1 MSKLNIAK
9 NGYIVDNSNNAVLA
23 KAEHEFYINAFSKFT
38 LNEICNIFNRHT
50 LIPVFRLYLL
60 DDDENIIKDISQD
73 MLSGDLTR
81 TYQTGKRCTL
91 TANLLNGHG
100 KYTPANKNYEI
111 YLGCK
116 LRFDAGMLINNDIY
130 WFQQG
135 IFILKD
141 MSFSS
146 NDSEQT
152 VTFNLHDK
160 FALFDGTIRGTSA
173 LKTIVPVG
181 VPMKQ
186 AFINILG
193 LDNGTGK
200 PYDKKPIIFNTEY
213 ATQNTYKTIK
223 TDFNSNY
230 GAILIDSAN
239 TISSDV
245 YYNAYG
251 NMVVKSN
258 VNEFLQQNLP
268 VVFRINDGDR
278 ILYNKSISYNWDKLR
293 NRIIVKGAITNGYQF
308 TATADN
314 TNLFSLYNV
323 NNGRYGVRSEVVSD
337 PKLYSDT
344 LCMEKAMYTL
354 VERQRGVKTLSLS
367 LGYIPFLDVNQSILV
382 TLSDYDLNNANY
394 VIDSISMSISDT
406 PSVSL
411 QLSNIGDVVFK

>member
-1 MSKLNIAK
+1 MNIAK

-23 KAEHEFYINAFSKFT
+23 NAEHEFYVNAFSKFT
-38 LNEICNIFNRHT
+38 LDEICNIFNNYA

-60 DDDENIIKDISQD
+60 DDNENIIKDISQD
-73 MLSGDLTR
+73 MMSGELSR
-81 TYQTGKRCTL
+81 TYQTGKRCAL
-91 TANLLNGHG
+91 TAHMVNGHG
-100 KYTPANKNYEI
+100 KYTPHSKNYDI

-116 LRFDAGMLINNDIY
+116 FRLDAGILIKKDIY

-135 IFILKD
+135 IFVLQN

-146 NDSEQT
+146 NDSEQM
-152 VTFNLHDK
+152 VDLSLHDK
-160 FALFDGTIRGTSA
+160 FSLFDGTIRGTSA

-186 AFINILG
+186 AFINICG
-193 LDNGTGK
+193 LDNGTGN
-200 PYDKKPIIFNTEY
+200 PFDKKPIIFNTEY

-230 GAILIDSAN
+230 GSILIDCAN

-245 YYNAYG
+245 YYNNYG
-251 NMVVKSN
+251 NMVIKSN
-258 VNEFLQQNLP
+258 VNEFLQQNFP

-278 ILYNKSISYNWDKLR
+278 ILYNKNMSYNWDKLR

-323 NNGRYGVRSEVVSD
+323 NNKRYGVRAEVVSD
-337 PKLYSDT
+337 NKLYSDT
-344 LCMEKAMYTL
+344 LCMERAMYTL
-354 VERQRGVKTLSLS
+354 VERQRGVKTLNLS
-367 LGYIPFLDVNQSILV
+367 VGYIPFLDVNQSILI
-382 TLSDYDLNNANY
+382 TLSDYDLTNANY
-394 VIDSISMSISDT
+394 VIDSISISISNT

-411 QLSNIGDVVFK
+411 QLSNIGDVVFR